1 MEIKSNLGDFTYDNK
16 DVVRIFN
23 PKQRDLYL
31 MNGIM
36 PKDIY
41 VSVDNKTEEKILV
54 YIFLKEETR
63 EAYSK
68 WLNYE
73 LTQAVGCEQ
82 LFRKHVRQIRN
93 CYIEYAN

>member
-1 MEIKSNLGDFTYDNK
+1 MDIKSNLGNFSYNSK

-41 VSVDNKTEEKILV
+41 VSVDDKTDEKILV
-54 YIFLKEETR
+54 YIFLKEDTR
-63 EAYSK
+63 EAYNK

-73 LTQAVGCEQ
+73 L
-82 LFRKHVRQIRN
+82 R
-93 CYIEYAN
+93 

>member
-1 MEIKSNLGDFTYDNK
+1 MIIKSKLGNFTYDSTE
-16 DVVRIFN
+16 VVRIFN

-41 VSVDNKTEEKILV
+41 TSIDNKTDEKILV
-54 YIFLKEETR
+54 YIFSKEETQD
-63 EAYSK
+63 AYVK

-73 LTQAVGCEQ
+73 L
-82 LFRKHVRQIRN
+82 K
-93 CYIEYAN
+93 

>member
-1 MEIKSNLGDFTYDNK
+1 MIVKSNLGDFTYDSK

-41 VSVDNKTEEKILV
+41 TSIDNKTEEKILV
-54 YIFLKEETR
+54 YIFLKDDTR
-63 EAYSK
+63 DAYNK
-68 WLNYE
+68 WRSYE
-73 LTQAVGCEQ
+73 L
-82 LFRKHVRQIRN
+82 K
-93 CYIEYAN
+93 

>member
-1 MEIKSNLGDFTYDNK
+1 MDIKSNLGDFTYNNK

-31 MNGIM
+31 INGIM

-41 VSVDNKTEEKILV
+41 VSVDSNTDEKILV
-54 YIFLKEETR
+54 YIFSKEDTR
-63 EAYSK
+63 EAYNK

-73 LTQAVGCEQ
+73 L
-82 LFRKHVRQIRN
+82 K
-93 CYIEYAN
+93 

>member
-1 MEIKSNLGDFTYDNK
+1 MEIKSNLGDFTYNNK

-41 VSVDNKTEEKILV
+41 VSVDNKTDEKILV
-54 YIFLKEETR
+54 YIFLKEDTR
-63 EAYSK
+63 EAYCK

-73 LTQAVGCEQ
+73 L
-82 LFRKHVRQIRN
+82 K
-93 CYIEYAN
+93 

>member
-1 MEIKSNLGDFTYDNK
+1 MEIKSNLGDFTYNSK
-16 DVVRIFN
+16 DVVRILN

-41 VSVDNKTEEKILV
+41 ASVDKETDEKILV
-54 YIFLKEETR
+54 YIFARKDTR
-63 EAYSK
+63 EAYNK

-73 LTQAVGCEQ
+73 L
-82 LFRKHVRQIRN
+82 K
-93 CYIEYAN
+93 

>member
-16 DVVRIFN
+16 DVVRIIN

-31 MNGIM
+31 MNGII

-41 VSVDNKTEEKILV
+41 VSVDKESDEKILV
-54 YIFLKEETR
+54 YIFLKEDTR

-68 WLNYE
+68 WRNYE
-73 LTQAVGCEQ
+73 L
-82 LFRKHVRQIRN
+82 K
-93 CYIEYAN
+93 

>member
-1 MEIKSNLGDFTYDNK
+1 MEIKSNLGNFTYESK
-16 DVVRIFN
+16 DVVRILN

-41 VSVDNKTEEKILV
+41 VSVDDKTDEKILV
-54 YIFLKEETR
+54 YIFLRDDTR
-63 EAYSK
+63 EAYNK

-73 LTQAVGCEQ
+73 LKQAVSYE
-82 LFRKHVRQIRN
+82 
-93 CYIEYAN
+93 

>member
-1 MEIKSNLGDFTYDNK
+1 MKVKSNLGDFAYDTK

-41 VSVDNKTEEKILV
+41 TSVDKNTDEKILV
-54 YIFLKEETR
+54 YIFLKEDTR
-63 EAYSK
+63 EAYNK
-68 WLNYE
+68 WQNYE
-73 LTQAVGCEQ
+73 L
-82 LFRKHVRQIRN
+82 K
-93 CYIEYAN
+93 

>member
-1 MEIKSNLGDFTYDNK
+1 MLIKSNLGDFLYDNK

-41 VSVDNKTEEKILV
+41 VSIDNKTDEKILV
-54 YIFLKEETR
+54 YIFSKEETQ
-63 EAYSK
+63 EAYKK
-68 WLNYE
+68 WRSYE
-73 LTQAVGCEQ
+73 L
-82 LFRKHVRQIRN
+82 K
-93 CYIEYAN
+93 

>member
-1 MEIKSNLGDFTYDNK
+1 MIIKSNLGDFSYDNR

-41 VSVDNKTEEKILV
+41 TSIDNKTDEKILV
-54 YIFLKEETR
+54 YIFLKEDTR
-63 EAYSK
+63 EAYKK
-68 WLNYE
+68 WLSYE
-73 LTQAVGCEQ
+73 L
-82 LFRKHVRQIRN
+82 K
-93 CYIEYAN
+93 

>member
-31 MNGIM
+31 INGIM

-41 VSVDNKTEEKILV
+41 TSIDKNTDEKILV
-54 YIFLKEETR
+54 YIFLKEDTR
-63 EAYSK
+63 EAYNK

-73 LTQAVGCEQ
+73 LKQAVSYE
-82 LFRKHVRQIRN
+82 
-93 CYIEYAN
+93 

>member
-1 MEIKSNLGDFTYDNK
+1 MIVKSNLGDFTYDNK

-41 VSVDNKTEEKILV
+41 TSIDNKTDEKILV
-54 YIFLKEETR
+54 YIFLKEDTR

-68 WLNYE
+68 WRSYE
-73 LTQAVGCEQ
+73 L
-82 LFRKHVRQIRN
+82 K
-93 CYIEYAN
+93 

>member
-1 MEIKSNLGDFTYDNK
+1 MEIKSNLGDFKYNSK

-41 VSVDNKTEEKILV
+41 TSVDNKTNEKILV
-54 YIFLKEETR
+54 YIFMKEDTR
-63 EAYSK
+63 EAYNK

-73 LTQAVGCEQ
+73 L
-82 LFRKHVRQIRN
+82 R
-93 CYIEYAN
+93 

>member
-1 MEIKSNLGDFTYDNK
+1 MIIKSNLGDFSYDSR

-41 VSVDNKTEEKILV
+41 TSIDDKNDEKILV
-54 YIFLKEETR
+54 YIFLKEDTR
-63 EAYSK
+63 EAYNK
-68 WLNYE
+68 WRNYE
-73 LTQAVGCEQ
+73 L
-82 LFRKHVRQIRN
+82 K
-93 CYIEYAN
+93 

>member
-41 VSVDNKTEEKILV
+41 TSIDNHTNEKILV
-54 YIFLKEETR
+54 YIFLKEDTR

-73 LTQAVGCEQ
+73 L
-82 LFRKHVRQIRN
+82 R
-93 CYIEYAN
+93 

>member
-1 MEIKSNLGDFTYDNK
+1 MDIKSNLTGVTYNSK
-16 DVVRIFN
+16 EVVRIFN

-41 VSVDNKTEEKILV
+41 VSVDSDTDEKILV
-54 YIFLKEETR
+54 YIFAKEDTR
-63 EAYSK
+63 EAYNK

-73 LTQAVGCEQ
+73 L
-82 LFRKHVRQIRN
+82 K
-93 CYIEYAN
+93 

>member
-1 MEIKSNLGDFTYDNK
+1 MEVKSNLGNYTYDNR

-36 PKDIY
+36 PIDIY
-41 VSVDNKTEEKILV
+41 TSVDNKTDEKILV
-54 YIFLKEETR
+54 YIFLKEDTR

-73 LTQAVGCEQ
+73 LKQAV
-82 LFRKHVRQIRN
+82 
-93 CYIEYAN
+93 CYG